1 MSPIDASSEI
11 LKVTGLVTN
20 TGELS
25 LESCRFIVTSTS
37 ESSTSLE
44 SVALTFKVLFLV
56 IFTWLI
62 LKHYEKLIPL

>member
-25 LESCRFIVTSTS
+25 LESSRFIVMFIS
-37 ESSTSLE
+37 ESRLL
-44 SVALTFKVLFLV
+44 AA
-56 IFTWLI
+56 FTAI
-62 LKHYEKLIPL
+62 TYEKDNLRIIVY